1 MAFSQR
7 DFEKFY
13 NEHVDKVYRF
23 VLFRVGVNKEIAEDL
38 VSEIFIK
45 ALKNFSSYDVSLSQS
60 AWIMT
65 IARNH
70 VINYYRDNKMHQSL
84 PEDEEN
90 AENYS
95 FWLKEAKNAFSKDAA
110 QQELYELLKKLSVD
124 EQEIVTFHYI
134 MGYSYGEIAQMKGLS
149 EGAVKVAAHR
159 ALKKM
164 KQPL

>member
-1 MAFSQR
+1 MAFSQG

-45 ALKNFSSYDVSLSQS
+45 ALKNFASYDVSLSQS

-70 VINYYRDNKMHQSL
+70 VINYYRDNKSHQTL

-90 AENYS
+90 ANDS
-95 FWLKEAKNAFSKDAA
+95 FWLKEAKNAFRKDES

-134 MGYSYGEIAQMKGLS
+134 MGYSYIEIAQMKGVS
-149 EGAVKVAAHR
+149 AGSIKIAAHR
-159 ALKKM
+159 AIKKM
-164 KQPL
+164 KKIL